1 VASPELSTLL
11 FTNAPALHVRDVTL
25 LAADGA
31 QAHREKLARTIL
43 DEMYQFVGLLDA
55 EGNVLDINR
64 VALEGAGIQLDDIQ
78 GKPFWEAR
86 WWLVSTETQE
96 LQRALVQQARSG
108 EFVRRDIEI
117 YGEAAG
123 EETIIID
130 YSLEPVRDRS
140 GSIVFLLAEGRNI
153 TEKKRAEAEIARK
166 NEELHQLLEKIRELD
181 RLKSDFFANVSHEL
195 RTPLALIL
203 GPAESILSSGENL
216 TEFQRRDL
224 AVIQR
229 NATTL
234 LKHVNDLLDL
244 SKLDAGRHTVD
255 YRQVD
260 LARQVRAGAA
270 HFDALAP
277 QRSLSYV
284 VTAPDTLRAEV
295 DPEKFNRILLN
306 LLSNAF
312 KFTPPGGRIR
322 CSLEAPSSD
331 RVLVTVQDSGPGVK
345 PEVRATIFERFRQ
358 AQTGTTREFGGT
370 GLGLA
375 IAKDFAD
382 LHGGG
387 IAVSDAPGGGALFQ
401 VELPRYAPEGTYVRC
416 EPALS
421 DQAAVGIREAVQE
434 LAPKKAVEEPTAEEE
449 TTRFGRPRV
458 MVVEDSVEMLH
469 YITGVLGQDFQIVPA
484 ANGEEALAKAM
495 NQSPDLVVTDL
506 MMPQMGGD
514 RLVAEMR
521 ARNSLAQVPVIV
533 LSARADEEL
542 RVKLLSESVQDY
554 VVKPFSAHE
563 LRARV
568 HNQVA
573 LKRMRDVLRLEL
585 KSQSTDVAELSRQ
598 LQESRSELERSLE
611 AQRESA
617 RLWRAVFDNS
627 AVGIGLLDL
636 EGQFVQTNPGLQR
649 MTGNAQHE
657 LSGISL
663 RELATEED
671 REVVTSR
678 IAELRDGARNGYC
691 DECRYRRRDGSC
703 GWARVSVSVVP
714 GSDLAPR
721 RLVGVFDDTTARRT
735 AEDEQNKLVSLVEN
749 GTDFI
754 GMASLEGH
762 SIFVNRA
769 GRNTVGLRA
778 DADLTL
784 LTIDDFIADIE
795 RDRFHEEILPQ
806 LCRDG
811 HWEGEVLFRHF
822 QTDRAVPMWHHSF
835 FITDTTGRR
844 VAMGTVGRDLSER
857 KQAEAR
863 IEAAQSELA
872 HMARVTT
879 MGELAAA
886 IAHEVNQP
894 LAAIMTNATAC
905 IRWLAGANPD
915 LEEARAAASR
925 IATEGKRASDVI
937 DRIRT
942 LVKKGPARVEAVDVN
957 NVVQQVLDLV
967 QSQFRRHGIAVRTEL
982 ASELPNIQGDPVQLQ
997 QVLLNLMVN
1006 AIEATAARHDGDRQ
1020 VAVVTERHP
1029 PAEVTVRV
1037 HDSGVGIDSV
1047 ALERIFKPFYT
1058 SKPTGMG
1065 MGLSISRTIIEAHG
1079 GRLWAEQNQG
1089 YGATF
1094 LFSIPAR
1101 QEARR

>member
-1 VASPELSTLL
+1 LSTLL
-11 FTNAPALHVRDVTL
+11 FTNSPALHVRDVTL
-25 LAADGA
+25 LATDDL
-31 QAHREKLARTIL
+31 QTHREKLARTIL

-64 VALEGAGIQLDDIQ
+64 VALEGAGIRLDDIQ

-86 WWLVSTETQE
+86 WWVVSTETQE
-96 LQRALVQQARSG
+96 LQRALVQQAQSG

-130 YSLEPVRDRS
+130 YSLEPVRDHS
-140 GSIVFLLAEGRNI
+140 GNIVFLLAEGRNI

-166 NEELHQLLEKIRELD
+166 NEELQQLLEKIRELD

-203 GPAESILSSGENL
+203 GPAESILSSGDNL
-216 TEFQRRDL
+216 TELQRRDL

-229 NATTL
+229 NAATL

-255 YRQVD
+255 YAQVD

-295 DPEKFNRILLN
+295 DPEKFDRILLN

-312 KFTPPGGRIR
+312 KFTPVGGRIR
-322 CSLEAPSSD
+322 CTVEASGPD
-331 RVLVTVQDSGPGVK
+331 RVLLTVQDSGPGVK

-382 LHGGG
+382 LHGGS

-401 VELPRYAPEGTYVRC
+401 VELPRYAPEGTYVRG
-416 EPALS
+416 EAAPS
-421 DQAAVGIREAVQE
+421 DRAAVGIREAVE
-434 LAPKKAVEEPTAEEE
+434 GLAPKEAVEEATAEEE
-449 TTRFGRPRV
+449 TMRFGRPRV
-458 MVVEDSVEMLH
+458 MVVEDNLEMLH
-469 YITGVLGQDFQIVPA
+469 YITRVLGQDFQIVPA
-484 ANGEEALAKAM
+484 ANGEEALAKAIK
-495 NQSPDLVVTDL
+495 QIPDLVVTDL
-506 MMPQMGGD
+506 MMPKMGGD
-514 RLVAEMR
+514 RLVAGMR
-521 ARNSLAQVPVIV
+521 ARSPLAQVPVIV
-533 LSARADEEL
+533 LSAKADEEL
-542 RVKLLSESVQDY
+542 RVKMLSESVQDY

-573 LKRMRDVLRLEL
+573 LKRMRDVLQLEL

-598 LQESRSELERSLE
+598 LQESRAALERSLE

-663 RELATEED
+663 RDIAVEED

-678 IAELRDGARNGYC
+678 IAQLRDGARNGYC
-691 DECRYRRRDGSC
+691 DECQYRRRDGSC
-703 GWARVSVSVVP
+703 GWTRVSVSVVP

-721 RLVGVFDDTTARRT
+721 MLVGVFDDTTARKR
-735 AEDEQNKLVSLVEN
+735 AEDEQKKLVSLWK
-749 GTDFI
+749 TAPI
-754 GMASLEGH
+754 
-762 SIFVNRA
+762 
-769 GRNTVGLRA
+769 
-778 DADLTL
+778 L
-784 LTIDDFIADIE
+784 LA
-795 RDRFHEEILPQ
+795 
-806 LCRDG
+806 
-811 HWEGEVLFRHF
+811 
-822 QTDRAVPMWHHSF
+822 
-835 FITDTTGRR
+835 
-844 VAMGTVGRDLSER
+844 
-857 KQAEAR
+857 
-863 IEAAQSELA
+863 
-872 HMARVTT
+872 
-879 MGELAAA
+879 
-886 IAHEVNQP
+886 
-894 LAAIMTNATAC
+894 
-905 IRWLAGANPD
+905 
-915 LEEARAAASR
+915 
-925 IATEGKRASDVI
+925 
-937 DRIRT
+937 
-942 LVKKGPARVEAVDVN
+942 
-957 NVVQQVLDLV
+957 
-967 QSQFRRHGIAVRTEL
+967 
-982 ASELPNIQGDPVQLQ
+982 
-997 QVLLNLMVN
+997 
-1006 AIEATAARHDGDRQ
+1006 
-1020 VAVVTERHP
+1020 
-1029 PAEVTVRV
+1029 
-1037 HDSGVGIDSV
+1037 
-1047 ALERIFKPFYT
+1047 
-1058 SKPTGMG
+1058 
-1065 MGLSISRTIIEAHG
+1065 
-1079 GRLWAEQNQG
+1079 
-1089 YGATF
+1089 
-1094 LFSIPAR
+1094 
-1101 QEARR
+1101 

>member
-1 VASPELSTLL
+1 MPTINKQL
-11 FTNAPALHVRDVTL
+11 FANSRALHVQEVTL
-25 LAADGA
+25 LETDDL
-31 QAHREKLARTIL
+31 QLHQEKLARIIL

-64 VALEGAGIQLDDIQ
+64 VALEGAGIRLDDIQ

-86 WWLVSTETQE
+86 WWLVSKETQN

-117 YGEAAG
+117 YGQAAG

-130 YSLEPVRDRS
+130 FSLEPVRDRQ
-140 GSIVFLLAEGRNI
+140 GKVVFLLAEGRNI

-166 NEELHQLLEKIRELD
+166 NEELQQLLEKIRELD

-203 GPAESILSSGENL
+203 GPAESILSSGNNL
-216 TEFQRRDL
+216 TNLQRHDL

-229 NATTL
+229 NASTL

-255 YRQVD
+255 YARVD
-260 LARQVRAGAA
+260 LARHVRAGAA

-277 QRSLSYV
+277 QRSLSFV
-284 VTAPDTLRAEV
+284 VTAPDTLQTEV
-295 DPEKFNRILLN
+295 DPDKFDRILLN

-312 KFTPPGGRIR
+312 KFTPAGGRIR
-322 CSLEAPSSD
+322 CSLEAIDQD
-331 RVLVTVQDSGPGVK
+331 RLLLSVQDSGPGVK
-345 PEVRATIFERFRQ
+345 PEVRATIFDRFRQ

-382 LHGGG
+382 LHGGN

-401 VELPRYAPEGTYVRC
+401 VALPRYAPKGTYVRG
-416 EPALS
+416 ETVPS
-421 DQAAVGIREAVQE
+421 NRPAVGIQEAVEE
-434 LAPKKAVEEPTAEEE
+434 LAPKEAVEEASAEEE
-449 TTRFGRPRV
+449 AAAFRRPRV
-458 MVVEDSVEMLH
+458 MVVEDNVEMVRF
-469 YITGVLGQDFQIVPA
+469 ITRVLGQECHIIPA
-484 ANGEEALAKAM
+484 GDGEEALAKAI
-495 NQSPDLVVTDL
+495 NQAPDLVVTDL
-506 MMPQMGGD
+506 MMPKMGGD

-521 ARNSLAQVPVIV
+521 SRSPLAQVPVIV
-533 LSARADEEL
+533 LSAKADEEL

-554 VVKPFSAHE
+554 VVKPFSAQE

-568 HNQVA
+568 RNQVA
-573 LKRMRDVLRLEL
+573 LKRMRDVLQMEL
-585 KSQSTDVAELSRQ
+585 DSQSTDVAELSQQ
-598 LQESRSELERSLE
+598 LHESRAALERSLE

-636 EGQFVQTNPGLQR
+636 EGRFVETNPGLQS
-649 MTGNAQHE
+649 MTGNGQGE

-663 RELATEED
+663 RDITVEEA
-671 REVVTSR
+671 REVVMAR

-691 DECRYRRRDGSC
+691 DECQYRRRDGSR
-703 GWARVSVSVVP
+703 GWAQLSVSVVP

-721 RLVGVFDDTTARRT
+721 MLVGVFDDTTARKK
-735 AEDEQNKLVSLVEN
+735 AEDEQKKLVSLVEN

-754 GMASLEGH
+754 GIASLEGQP
-762 SIFVNRA
+762 IFVNRA
-769 GRNTVGLRA
+769 GRSIVGLRT
-778 DADLTL
+778 DADLTP
-784 LTIDDFIADIE
+784 LTIDDFVAPIE
-795 RDRFHEEILPQ
+795 RGRFHNEILPQ
-806 LCRDG
+806 LSRDG

-822 QTDRAVPMWHHSF
+822 ETKRAIPMWHHSF
-835 FITDTTGRR
+835 FIADTMGRQI
-844 VAMGTVGRDLSER
+844 AIATVGRDLSER

-863 IEAAQSELA
+863 IEAAQSQLA

-879 MGELAAA
+879 MGELVAA
-886 IAHEVNQP
+886 IAHDVNQP
-894 LAAIMTNATAC
+894 LAAIRTNANAC
-905 IRWLAGANPD
+905 VRWLASANPD
-915 LEEARAAASR
+915 LGEARAAATR
-925 IATEGKRASDVI
+925 ITREGKRASDVI

-942 LVKKGPARVEAVDVN
+942 LMKKGPARVEAVDVN
-957 NVVQQVLDLV
+957 DVVQQVLGLV
-967 QSQFRRHGIAVRTEL
+967 QSQFRRHSISLRLEL
-982 ASELPNIQGDPVQLQ
+982 ASELPNIQGDRIQLQ
-997 QVLLNLMVN
+997 QVLLNLIVN
-1006 AIEATAARHDGDRQ
+1006 AIEATATRHDGDREI
-1020 VAVVTERHP
+1020 AVVTERHP
-1029 PAEVTVRV
+1029 PTEVSVAV
-1037 HDSGVGIDSV
+1037 HDSGVGIDTV
-1047 ALERIFKPFYT
+1047 AVEQIFKPFYT
-1058 SKPTGMG
+1058 TKPTGMG

-1079 GRLWAEQNQG
+1079 GRLWAEPIQG

-1094 LFSIPAR
+1094 RFSIPAR
-1101 QEARR
+1101 